1 MARPYQTKKGGRT
14 MNLID
19 QIRNFNVEGTAL
31 EDLVALSA
39 QTRIVQAEFES
50 LKIEAPEFLD
60 LKGKEIRREILSR
73 QADRLEKLLREKKS
87 RREALMPAEEKRQAL
102 DKEIAELE
110 QRLAGGQ

>member
-1 MARPYQTKKGGRT
+1 MSRTQTKKGGRT

-19 QIRNFNVEGTAL
+19 QIRTFEVEGMAL

-39 QTRIVQAEFES
+39 QTRMVQAEFEA
-50 LKIEAPEFLD
+50 LKIDAPEFLD

-73 QADRLEKLLREKKS
+73 QADRLQKMLREKKS
-87 RREALMPAEEKRQAL
+87 RREALMPAEEKRQTL

-110 QRLAGGQ
+110 ARLNGQ